1 MNESLENLPLYI
13 KAEQINELV
22 SKVADLI
29 EECDEDADAEKK
41 MMQYFKEY
49 LTNSSRLIPAKIAG
63 VYDEEIL
70 YDIKME
76 TATIIRREA
85 RYILAYTTS
94 LKELSFK
101 DVDYLKLIRDEIEEF
116 RILFAEW
123 VKTFNKQNY
132 KIDGWGLFNP
142 PGVNIDDYDIE
153 DDLPFD
159 NPFDDDDF

>member
-1 MNESLENLPLYI
+1 MNERLENSPLYI
-13 KAEQINELV
+13 KAQQVDELV

-29 EECDEDADAEKK
+29 EECDEDADKEKQ
-41 MMQYFKEY
+41 MMLHFKEY
-49 LTNSSRLIPAKIAG
+49 LTNSSRLIRAKIAG
-63 VYDEEIL
+63 VFNDEIL
-70 YDIKME
+70 YDVKME

-116 RILFAEW
+116 RLLFAEW
-123 VKTFNKQNY
+123 VKTFNQQNY

>member
-1 MNESLENLPLYI
+1 MNERLENSPLFI
-13 KAEQINELV
+13 KAQQIDELV

-29 EECDEDADAEKK
+29 EECDEDADAEMQ
-41 MMQYFKEY
+41 MMQHFKEY

-63 VYDEEIL
+63 VFDDEIFYDV
-70 YDIKME
+70 KME

-142 PGVNIDDYDIE
+142 PGVNNDDYDIE

-159 NPFDDDDF
+159 NPFDDDF